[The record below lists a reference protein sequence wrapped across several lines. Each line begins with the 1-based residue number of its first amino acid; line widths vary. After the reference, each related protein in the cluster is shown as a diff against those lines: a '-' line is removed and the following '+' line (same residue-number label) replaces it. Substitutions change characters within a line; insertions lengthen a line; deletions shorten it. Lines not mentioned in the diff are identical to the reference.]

1 MRLTAESLKNERAAW
16 EAKGYHIPAFDRAAI
31 AEKTKEHPYW
41 IQFGGGN
48 LFKAFQARLAQE
60 MLEKGVIDRG
70 IIAVNREQEGMHQPN
85 NNYSILATLK
95 SDGSVDKTV
104 ICSIVEDLLLTAPGK
119 EDFEKLKEHF
129 CADSLQ
135 MVTFTITE
143 KGYSM
148 VDGAGNIQADVAA
161 DFEAGPEGAKSFLGR
176 VCALLYA
183 RYQAGGTPLALVSTD
198 NCSHNGDKI
207 RAFVTAF
214 AEKWTE
220 NGLVDPE
227 FKTYA
232 AEKLSC
238 PWTMIDKITPR
249 PDPSVQ
255 KMLEADGVE
264 GLDMVVTP
272 TGTYIAPYVN
282 SEETEYL
289 VIEDLFPNGR
299 PPLDTVGVI
308 FTDRETVDKVE
319 KMKVCTCL
327 NPLHT
332 CLAIYGCLLGYER
345 ICDEMKD
352 PELVDLI
359 KTVGYNEGLPVVV
372 DPGILDPKQFIDTV
386 INVRLPNPFM
396 PDTPQRIALDT
407 SQKLPIR
414 FGNTI
419 KAYMDAAD
427 KDVHDL
433 KLIPLVLAGWL
444 RYLMGLNDKGE
455 PFERSDDPMLEEVTP
470 YVAGLKLA
478 PDQDVEAAV
487 APILH
492 NKVIFNVDL
501 YEAGLAPA
509 VVGYLKEL
517 TAGPGAVRATLKK
530 YVHG

>member
-1 MRLTAESLKNERAAW
+1 MKLTAESLKNERGAW
-16 EAKGYHIPAFDRAAI
+16 EAKGYHIPAFDRDDI
-31 AEKTKEHPYW
+31 APQTREHPYW

-60 MLEKGVIDRG
+60 MLEKGVMDRG
-70 IIAVNREQEGMHQPN
+70 VIAVNREQEGMHQPN
-85 NNYSILATLK
+85 DNYSILATLK

-104 ICSIVEDLLLTAPGK
+104 ICSIVEDLLLTGPGT
-119 EDFEKLKEHF
+119 EDFEKLKAHF

-143 KGYSM
+143 KGYSL
-148 VDGAGNIQADVAA
+148 VDGAGELHADVAA
-161 DFEAGPEGAKSFLGR
+161 DFEAGPEHATSFLGR

-207 RAFVTAF
+207 RAFITAF
-214 AEKWTE
+214 GEKWTASGKADAGFE
-220 NGLVDPE
+220 KYL
-227 FKTYA
+227 
-232 AEKLSC
+232 AEKVSC

-332 CLAIYGCLLGYER
+332 SLAIYGCLLGYKR
-345 ICDEMKD
+345 ICDEMED
-352 PELVDLI
+352 EDLVSLI
-359 KTVGYNEGLPVVV
+359 KTVGYKEGLPVVV

-386 INVRLPNPFM
+386 IGVRLPNPFM

-407 SQKLPIR
+407 SQKIPIR

-419 KAYMDAAD
+419 RAYMDAPD
-427 KDVHDL
+427 KDVRDL

-444 RYLMGLNDKGE
+444 RYLMALDDAGE

-470 YVAGLKLA
+470 YVAGLKLE

-501 YEAGLAPA
+501 YEAGLAGA
-509 VVGYLKEL
+509 VCDYLKEL

-530 YVHG
+530 YVH

>member
-1 MRLTAESLKNERAAW
+1 MKLTAESLKNERAAW
-16 EAKGYHIPAFDRAAI
+16 EAKGYHIPAFDRADI
-31 AEKTKEHPYW
+31 APKTLEHPYW

-60 MLEKGVIDRG
+60 MIEKGVMDRG
-70 IIAVNREQEGMHQPN
+70 VIAVNREGEGMHQPN
-85 NNYSILATLK
+85 DNYSILATLK
-95 SDGSVDKTV
+95 SDGTVDKTV
-104 ICSIVEDLLLTAPGK
+104 ICSIVKDYLLTAPGT
-119 EDFEKLKEHF
+119 EDFEGLKGHF
-129 CADSLQ
+129 QADSLQ

-143 KGYSM
+143 KGYSL
-148 VDGAGNIQADVAA
+148 VDGAGNTHADIAA
-161 DFEAGPEGAKSFLGR
+161 DFEAGPEKATSFLGR

-183 RYQAGGTPLALVSTD
+183 RYQAGAAPLALVSTD

-220 NGLVDPE
+220 NGLADAG
-227 FKTYA
+227 FKAYI
-232 AEKLSC
+232 AEKVSC

-249 PDPSVQ
+249 PDPTVQ
-255 KMLEADGVE
+255 KMLEADGVQ
-264 GLDMVVTP
+264 GLDMTVTP

-289 VIEDLFPNGR
+289 VIENLFPNGR

-332 CLAIYGCLLGYER
+332 CLAIYGCLLGYQR
-345 ICDEMKD
+345 ICDEMED
-352 PELVDLI
+352 PELVGLI
-359 KTVGYNEGLPVVV
+359 KTVGYKEGLPVVV

-386 INVRLPNPFM
+386 IEVRLPNPFM

-407 SQKLPIR
+407 SQKIPIR

-444 RYLMGLNDKGE
+444 RYLMALDDEGK
-455 PFERSDDPMLEEVTP
+455 PFERSDDPMLAEVTP
-470 YVAGLKLA
+470 YVAGLKLE
-478 PDQDVEAAV
+478 PGQDVEAAV

-492 NKVIFNVDL
+492 DKVIFNVDL
-501 YEAGLAPA
+501 YEAGLAEA
-509 VVGYLKEL
+509 VVSYLKEL
-517 TAGPGAVRATLKK
+517 TAGPGAIRATLKK
-530 YVHG
+530 YVH

>member
-16 EAKGYHIPAFDRAAI
+16 EAKGYHIPAFDRDDI
-31 AEKTKEHPYW
+31 APKTKEHPYW

-60 MLEKGVIDRG
+60 MLEKGVMDRG

-85 NNYSILATLK
+85 DNYSILATLK

-104 ICSIVEDLLLTAPGK
+104 ICSIVTDYLLTGPGT
-119 EDFEKLKEHF
+119 EDFEALKGHF
-129 CADSLQ
+129 RSDSLQ

-143 KGYSM
+143 KGYSL
-148 VDGAGNIQADVAA
+148 VDGAGKLQADVAA
-161 DFEAGPEGAKSFLGR
+161 DFENGPDKAASFLGR
-176 VCALLYA
+176 VCALLYE
-183 RYQAGGTPLALVSTD
+183 RYQHGAAPLALVSTD

-214 AEKWTE
+214 AEAWAK
-220 NGLVDPE
+220 NGKVDAG
-227 FKTYA
+227 FVQYA

-264 GLDMVVTP
+264 GLDMTVTP

-289 VIEDLFPNGR
+289 VIENLFPNGR
-299 PPLDTVGVI
+299 PPLDSVGVF

-332 CLAIYGCLLGYER
+332 CLAIYGCLLGYQK
-345 ICDEMKD
+345 ICDEMRD
-352 PELVDLI
+352 PELVALI
-359 KTVGYNEGLPVVV
+359 KTVGYTEGLPVVV
-372 DPGILDPKQFIDTV
+372 NPGILDPKEFIDKV
-386 INVRLPNPFM
+386 INVRFPNPFM

-419 KAYMDAAD
+419 KAYMDAPD
-427 KDVHDL
+427 RDVHDL

-444 RYLMGLNDKGE
+444 RYLMGLNDDGE
-455 PFERSDDPMLEEVTP
+455 PFERSDDPMLGEVTP
-470 YVAGLKLA
+470 YVAGLKLV
-478 PDQDVEAAV
+478 PDQDVESAV
-487 APILH
+487 APLLH

-501 YEAGLAPA
+501 YEAGLADA
-509 VVGYLKEL
+509 VIGYLKEL
-517 TAGPGAVRATLKK
+517 TAGPGAIRATLKK
-530 YVHG
+530 YVH

>member
-16 EAKGYHIPAFDRAAI
+16 EAKGYHIPAFDRDDI
-31 AEKTKEHPYW
+31 APKTKEHPYW

-60 MLEKGVIDRG
+60 MLEKGVMDRG

-85 NNYSILATLK
+85 DNYSILATLK

-104 ICSIVEDLLLTAPGK
+104 ICSIVEDLLLTGPGT
-119 EDFEKLKEHF
+119 EDFEALKGHF
-129 CADSLQ
+129 RSDSLQ

-143 KGYSM
+143 KGYSL
-148 VDGAGNIQADVAA
+148 VDGAGKLQADVAA
-161 DFEAGPEGAKSFLGR
+161 DFENGPDQAASFLGR
-176 VCALLYA
+176 VCALLYE
-183 RYQAGGTPLALVSTD
+183 RYQHGAAPLALVSTD

-207 RAFVTAF
+207 RTFVTAF
-214 AEKWTE
+214 AEAWAK
-220 NGLVDPE
+220 NGKVDAG
-227 FKTYA
+227 FVQYA

-264 GLDMVVTP
+264 GLDMTVTP

-289 VIEDLFPNGR
+289 VIENLFPNGR
-299 PPLDTVGVI
+299 PPLDSVGVF

-332 CLAIYGCLLGYER
+332 CLAIYGCLLGYQK
-345 ICDEMKD
+345 ICDEMRD
-352 PELVDLI
+352 PELVALI
-359 KTVGYNEGLPVVV
+359 KTVGYTEGLPVVV
-372 DPGILDPKQFIDTV
+372 NPGILDPKEFIDKV
-386 INVRLPNPFM
+386 INVRFPNPFM

-419 KAYMDAAD
+419 KAYMDAPD
-427 KDVHDL
+427 RDVHDL

-444 RYLMGLNDKGE
+444 RYLMGLNDDGE
-455 PFERSDDPMLEEVTP
+455 PFERSDDPMLGEVTP
-470 YVAGLKLA
+470 YVAGLKLV
-478 PDQDVEAAV
+478 PDQDVESAV
-487 APILH
+487 APLLH

-501 YEAGLAPA
+501 YEAGLADA
-509 VVGYLKEL
+509 VIGYLKEL
-517 TAGPGAVRATLKK
+517 TAGPGAIRATLKK
-530 YVHG
+530 YVH